1 VIVINFTVDRIVD
14 NIVVLITDDEEVI
27 EVNVSKLPFEIS
39 EGDILT
45 GEIGDELIINHA
57 EKAIRTERI
66 NNLFEKLK
74 KRGNKK

>member
-14 NIVVLITDDEEVI
+14 DIVVLISDEEEAI
-27 EVNVSKLPFEIS
+27 EIESSKILFEIS
-39 EGDILT
+39 EGDVLT
-45 GEIGDELIINHA
+45 GEIGGELIINHA

>member
-1 VIVINFTVDRIVD
+1 MIVINFTVDRIVD